1 MAEKISLPHK
11 FRPRPYQKD
20 ALRNLC
26 VYNRAVLIWHRRA
39 GKDKTAFQ
47 ALIKKALERKGTYY
61 YVFPEYEQA
70 RKAVWDN
77 IDNDGFSMLSHVPKE
92 LVKNRNDQSMKLE
105 LINGSVIQLIGTDRK
120 IDNIVGTNPV

>member
-1 MAEKISLPHK
+1 M
-11 FRPRPYQKD
+11 
-20 ALRNLC
+20 
-26 VYNRAVLIWHRRA
+26 
-39 GKDKTAFQ
+39 
-47 ALIKKALERKGTYY
+47 ERKGTYY

>member
-1 MAEKISLPHK
+1 M
-11 FRPRPYQKD
+11 
-20 ALRNLC
+20 
-26 VYNRAVLIWHRRA
+26 
-39 GKDKTAFQ
+39 
-47 ALIKKALERKGTYY
+47 
-61 YVFPEYEQA
+61 
-70 RKAVWDN
+70 WDN